1 MWVTGV
7 IINIFGSL
15 SVNLSTNLIKLAHNK
30 NYKAASEHGPC
41 PKFSKSPRGWW
52 RFPGSGNKLWL
63 FAIILFAIANIAN
76 FASFA
81 FAAQSLLSALGSV
94 QFISNVAFSK
104 FVNKEKIS
112 RFVLAGTLVIVAG
125 CVLLVSFGN
134 HESPTYT
141 AAELQELYKHPGIII
156 YLSTGAVVAITAYII
171 YKIGKRQ
178 VGGLR
183 GQPLSGPW
191 SRWLPI
197 CYALF
202 SGIPGTLSVLYG
214 KSMSLLLRSTF
225 GAGRDSQ
232 FDNWYTYM
240 TFVLFA
246 IAALFWMTRFNKV
259 RNKKTSVVDFF
270 LNAKK

>member
-1 MWVTGV
+1 MFLIGV
-7 IINIFGSL
+7 VINICGSL
-15 SVNLSTNLIKLAHNK
+15 SVNLSTNLIKLAHSK
-30 NYKAASEHGPC
+30 NYTATLHHGPC
-41 PKFSKSPRGWW
+41 PKFRQSPRSWW
-52 RFPGSGNKLWL
+52 RFSGSGNQIWL
-63 FAIILFAIANIAN
+63 FSILLFALGNIAN

-81 FAAQSLLSALGSV
+81 FAAQSLLSALDSV

-112 RFVLAGTLVIVAG
+112 RYVLAGTLVIVAG
-125 CVLLVSFGN
+125 CVILVSFGN

-141 AAELQELYKHPGIII
+141 ATELQELYMHPGIII
-156 YLSTGAVVAITAYII
+156 YFSVGAVVSAAAYII
-171 YKIGKRQ
+171 FKIGKRR
-178 VGGLR
+178 VGGLN

-191 SRWLPI
+191 ARWLPI

-225 GAGRDSQ
+225 GAGKDSQ
-232 FDNWYTYM
+232 FDNWYTYL

-246 IAALFWMTRFNKV
+246 ITAMFWMTRFNKV
-259 RNKKTSVVDFF
+259 RN
-270 LNAKK
+270 

>member
-1 MWVTGV
+1 MV
-7 IINIFGSL
+7 INVLGSL
-15 SVNLSTNLIKLAHNK
+15 SINLSTNLIKLAHSK
-30 NYKAASEHGPC
+30 NYSAAPEHGPC
-41 PKFSKSPRGWW
+41 PKFSKSPCGWW
-52 RFPGSGNKLWL
+52 RYPGSGNKLWL

-94 QFISNVAFSK
+94 QFISNVAFSR
-104 FVNKEKIS
+104 FINKENIS
-112 RFVLAGTLVIVAG
+112 WYVVAGTLVIVTG

-141 AAELQELYKHPGIII
+141 ATELQELYKSPGIII
-156 YLSTGAVVAITAYII
+156 YLSVGAVVVAATYII
-171 YKIGKRQ
+171 YRIGKRR

-183 GQPLSGPW
+183 GQPLSGAW
-191 SRWLPI
+191 ARWLPI

-225 GAGRDSQ
+225 GAGKDNQ
-232 FDNWYTYM
+232 FDHWYTYM

-246 IAALFWMTRFNKV
+246 VAAVFWMTRFNKV
-259 RNKKTSVVDFF
+259 DQGDDNMAVLNSKGF
-270 LNAKK
+270 LPL